1 MGNTFRV
8 SVKPELLSF
17 AIKRSGYSIEG
28 LVKRINER
36 FRVKYFDTNYLKE
49 VLEGKISPQYSDLIV
64 FPKVQY
70 NLLVFRGIN

>member
-49 VLEGKISPQYSDLIV
+49 VLEGKISPQYSDLKKIDT
-64 FPKVQY
+64 FITQ
-70 NLLVFRGIN
+70 L